1 MWQDKINGLFEL
13 LGGVFV
19 FLHCVK
25 LYRDKKVRGVSFIA
39 TGYFALWGF
48 WNMYYYPFLRQWAS
62 LIGGLLIVAMNTLW
76 IAMMVYYI
84 RKERKEVSDM
94 IKEMK

>member
-19 FLHCVK
+19 MLHCLRLHK
-25 LYRDKKVRGVSFIA
+25 DKKVKGVSFIA

-48 WNMYYYPFLRQWAS
+48 WNMYYYPVLGQWAS
-62 LIGGLLIVAMNTLW
+62 LVGGLLIVAMNTLW
-76 IAMMVYYI
+76 ISMMFYYI
-84 RKERKEVSDM
+84 RKEKHDKNNIS
-94 IKEMK
+94 